1 LSLKRE
7 AYTYENELRLFVIP
21 HNGKRRNKGKKAEAL
36 DIKIDWRKI
45 ITKVRV
51 DKKCSD
57 AELVSLQRACF
68 TVGINPVIKN
78 YNFIGTAPVLSNLK
92 DVEFEK
98 FDIDEMPG
106 SSSITIA

>member
-1 LSLKRE
+1 MK
-7 AYTYENELRLFVIP
+7 
-21 HNGKRRNKGKKAEAL
+21 
-36 DIKIDWRKI
+36 KI
-45 ITKVRV
+45 IIKVRV